1 MPTKPTKVQSL
12 LKLASQGPIR
22 PRDLD
27 AAGIPRAYLR
37 RLIDRGN
44 IERVAPGLY
53 RHVDTQPTELASLA
67 EMATRIPSATIC
79 LLSALQ
85 VHGLTTQSTRAVW
98 IMIDGKARAP
108 LATHVRLLVVR
119 ASGNALK
126 HGVTTRRI
134 EGVAVRI
141 TTPARTVAD
150 CFRYRSR
157 IGIDV
162 AVEALREYLNK
173 KMGSVDRL
181 LEAAKALRVGSVMLP
196 YIQALT

>member
-1 MPTKPTKVQSL
+1 MPPKLTKVQSL
-12 LKLASQGPIR
+12 LKLASRGPIR

-85 VHGLTTQSTRAVW
+85 VHGLTTQSPRAVW
-98 IMIDGKARAP
+98 IMIDG
-108 LATHVRLLVVR
+108 
-119 ASGNALK
+119 
-126 HGVTTRRI
+126 
-134 EGVAVRI
+134 
-141 TTPARTVAD
+141 
-150 CFRYRSR
+150 
-157 IGIDV
+157 
-162 AVEALREYLNK
+162 
-173 KMGSVDRL
+173 
-181 LEAAKALRVGSVMLP
+181 
-196 YIQALT
+196 

>member
-1 MPTKPTKVQSL
+1 MPPKPTKVQSL

-27 AAGIPRAYLR
+27 AVGIPRAYLR

-67 EMATRIPSATIC
+67 EMATRLPSATIC

-85 VHGLTTQSTRAVW
+85 VHGLTTQSPRAVW

-134 EGVAVRI
+134 
-141 TTPARTVAD
+141 
-150 CFRYRSR
+150 
-157 IGIDV
+157 GIDV
-162 AVEALREYLNK
+162 AIEALREYLNK